1 MLTYPAAPPTT
12 SGTKL
17 TIDALL
23 KAPKIL
29 AKRIVGETDPFL
41 SNLLF
46 RSDTTESGAVVYG
59 IASTEDRYPARGDV
73 QQVEPGAEFPMVD
86 TAEGENAVA
95 VASKFGAGYI
105 VTDEARDR
113 NQISVI
119 SKGNAKVRNALLRQ
133 DANRLFKA
141 FEKDVPVTNSVG
153 DWTTPKAMRTDI
165 LRGLATIE
173 GYRLGYSANTVL
185 IHPDRVTDLL
195 LLDELQNL
203 SPRENAALN
212 PLFRRE
218 LAGYLGVNWITNQY
232 MDPTKAIIL
241 ETGITGVNVTE
252 KPYGVAVVRE
262 GTRER
267 DIVIASKRSVPI
279 IDEPLSALVI
289 SGIAEAA

>member
-17 TIDALL
+17 TVDALL
-23 KAPKIL
+23 KAPKVL
-29 AKRIVGETDPFL
+29 AKRIVGDFDPFL
-41 SNLLF
+41 SDLLF
-46 RSDTTESGAVVYG
+46 RGDTTDSGAVVYG
-59 IASTEDRYPARGDV
+59 VTEAEDRYPARGDV

-113 NQISVI
+113 NQVSVI
-119 SKGNAKVRNALLRQ
+119 AKGNVKVRNALIRQ
-133 DANRLFKA
+133 DASRLLAA
-141 FEKDVPVTNSVG
+141 FEAKVPKVNSVG
-153 DWTTPKAMRTDI
+153 DWNTAKAMRTDI
-165 LRGLATIE
+165 LRGIAQIE
-173 GYRLGYSANTVL
+173 GYRLGYSPTTVL
-185 IHPDRVTDLL
+185 IHPDRATDLL

-203 SPRENAALN
+203 APRENANLN
-212 PLFRRE
+212 PLFNRS
-218 LAGYLGVNWITNQY
+218 LSGYLNVNWVTNQY
-232 MDPTKAIIL
+232 MDPTRAIIL
-241 ETGITGVNVTE
+241 QEKLTGVNVTE

-289 SGIAEAA
+289 EGISA

>member
-1 MLTYPAAPPTT
+1 MLTYPAEAPNT

-17 TIDALL
+17 TVDALL
-23 KAPKIL
+23 KAPKVL
-29 AKRIVGETDPFL
+29 AKRIVGDSDPFL

-46 RSDTTESGAVVYG
+46 RSDTTDSGAVVYG
-59 IASTEDRYPARGDV
+59 VASTDDLYPSRGDV
-73 QQVEPGAEFPMVD
+73 RQIEPGAEFPMVD

-113 NQISVI
+113 NQVSVI
-119 SKGNAKVRNALLRQ
+119 AKGNAKLRNALLRQ
-133 DANRLFKA
+133 DANRLFKSFSDA
-141 FEKDVPVTNSVG
+141 VPVTNSV
-153 DWTTPKAMRTDI
+153 DVWTTAKAMRTDI

-185 IHPDRVTDLL
+185 IHPDRATDLL

-203 SPRENAALN
+203 SPRESATLN
-212 PLFRRE
+212 PLYRRD

-241 ETGITGVNVTE
+241 ETGVTGVNVTE

-267 DIVIASKRSVPI
+267 DVVIASKRSVPI

-289 SGIAEAA
+289 AGIA